1 MWGFEEWDG
10 STGALATLSTYRIC
24 SNLTYFS
31 LLLKPPA
38 GFAVAVALSTW
49 SQPLEAASAKRS
61 VSITGGG
68 CASREVYL
76 SGRAQ
81 LRARCALHPQMS
93 GAGVAV
99 ERVVA
104 LELVT
109 HRLWQFLLLSLG
121 GTGLQRAAE

>member
-1 MWGFEEWDG
+1 MWGFEERDG
-10 STGALATLSTYRIC
+10 STGALATVSTYRIC

-68 CASREVYL
+68 CASKECQVDGKL
-76 SGRAQ
+76 ITAAAQ
-81 LRARCALHPQMS
+81 ELWVQQAAR
-93 GAGVAV
+93 
-99 ERVVA
+99 
-104 LELVT
+104 
-109 HRLWQFLLLSLG
+109 LLSNMSTMG
-121 GTGLQRAAE
+121 GKRALMAL